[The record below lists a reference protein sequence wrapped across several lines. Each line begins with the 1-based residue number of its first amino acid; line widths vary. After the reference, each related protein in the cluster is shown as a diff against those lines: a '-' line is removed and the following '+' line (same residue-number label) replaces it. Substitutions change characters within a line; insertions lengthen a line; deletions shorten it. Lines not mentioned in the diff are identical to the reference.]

1 MGINEFILLMFSNKK
16 VLVKVTVVSFM
27 LVERRIEVMGRRG
40 RRLKQLSGKLKERR
54 GYRKL
59 KNEALDSTLW
69 RTRFGRGYD
78 PVVGPG

>member
-40 RRLKQLSGKLKERR
+40 RRLKQLLGELKERR

>member
-59 KNEALDSTLW
+59 KKEALDSTLW